1 MTINPTQQWVRL
13 LLTLVLGSLAVV
25 VPLVDLNSSLLL
37 HPDWSMHGRFHVL
50 WEVLVF
56 SMIGWYSLYLLWLNP
71 RMIMTRTHIVMVITL
86 IVNSAFLATTALR
99 CCYGGA
105 LADKHGGV
113 PNHA

>member
-37 HPDWSMHGRFHVL
+37 HPDWSMHARFHVL

-99 CCYGGA
+99 CCYGG
-105 LADKHGGV
+105 V